1 MLINLTNHPSSLWTL
16 PQRSLAQAYGII
28 VDYPFPQVDPAWDE
42 KKIKDEADR
51 IYRDVMA
58 TYSQENLTMHIMGEF
73 TLCYALVSL
82 FKAAGIMCLASTTER
97 KATINADGTK
107 TSTFEFVQFREY

>member
-1 MLINLTNHPSSLWTL
+1 MFINLTNHPSTTWGDDQMAAASQYGEVVDWSFPMVL
-16 PQRSLAQAYGII
+16 PSASHDDILRLAES
-28 VDYPFPQVDPAWDE
+28 VH
-42 KKIKDEADR
+42 
-51 IYRDVMA
+51 
-58 TYSQENLTMHIMGEF
+58 QEITNAHGGKVAAVHVMGEF

-107 TSTFEFVQFREY
+107 TSSFKFIQFREY